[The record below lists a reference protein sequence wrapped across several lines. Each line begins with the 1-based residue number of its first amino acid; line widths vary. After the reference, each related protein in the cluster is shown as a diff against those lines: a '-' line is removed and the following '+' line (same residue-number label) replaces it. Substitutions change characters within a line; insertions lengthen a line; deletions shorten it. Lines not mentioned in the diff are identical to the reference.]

1 MQTTTNKL
9 AQPRANAPH
18 GCNVESLE
26 TEFFGV
32 EEACRWSNIGRT
44 NIFALIKAGRI
55 RSINLR
61 QPGRAKGR
69 RLIHVPSLRAY
80 LLSHAEGGQ

>member
-1 MQTTTNKL
+1 MATNKGGLSQSTTN
-9 AQPRANAPH
+9 APNV
-18 GCNVESLE
+18 GGVESLE
-26 TEFFGV
+26 PEFFGV

-55 RSINLR
+55 RSVNLR

-80 LLSHAEGGQ
+80 LLAHAEGGE

>member
-1 MQTTTNKL
+1 MQTNKTD
-9 AQPRANAPH
+9 ASQPTANAPR

-26 TEFFGV
+26 PEFFGV

-61 QPGRAKGR
+61 QEGRAKGR
-69 RLIHVPSLRAY
+69 RLIHVPSLRA
-80 LLSHAEGGQ
+80 

>member
-1 MQTTTNKL
+1 MQKDDTGFNRPTTTT
-9 AQPRANAPH
+9 PR
-18 GCNVESLE
+18 GVEVPFLE
-26 TEFFGV
+26 PEFFGV

-44 NIFALIKAGRI
+44 NIFALIKAGHI

-80 LLSHAEGGQ
+80 LMAHAEGGQ

>member
-1 MQTTTNKL
+1 MQTDKSEF
-9 AQPRANAPH
+9 AQSTANTPK
-18 GCNVESLE
+18 GCNVDSLE
-26 TEFFGV
+26 TEFFGI

-80 LLSHAEGGQ
+80 LLAHAEGGQ